1 MTDDDQLRAE
11 CVAAVDAAAGGDL
24 GDMRAMLAPDVRW
37 YGEDGKPRE
46 TGADG
51 VIGVATERLAA
62 GAFDGME
69 VELWQRAGDRV
80 AVCVRLASGYGRRA
94 FVLTLDDARI
104 VAVEDVR
111 GQDEALARLAGH
123 GGE

>member
-1 MTDDDQLRAE
+1 MTDDDRLRVN
-11 CVAAVDAAAGGDL
+11 CVAAVDAAAGGEL
-24 GDMRAMLAPDVRW
+24 GEMRAMLDPDVRW

-46 TGADG
+46 SGADG

-80 AVCVRLASGYGRRA
+80 AVCVRLAPGYGRRA
-94 FVLTLDDARI
+94 FVLTLDDGRI
-104 VAVEDVR
+104 VAVEDV
-111 GQDEALARLAGH
+111 GSQAEALARLADNRR
-123 GGE
+123 E